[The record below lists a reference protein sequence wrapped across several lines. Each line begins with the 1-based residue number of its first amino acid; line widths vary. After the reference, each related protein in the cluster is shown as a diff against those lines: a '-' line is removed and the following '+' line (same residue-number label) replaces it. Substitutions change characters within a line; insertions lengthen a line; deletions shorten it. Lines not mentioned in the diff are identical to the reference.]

1 MRKLRVLARILK
13 RTGAHRIALGFLLF
27 LFICGVVIWIRE
39 PGITRL
45 TDALWYCYTVVTTIG
60 FGDVTVTT
68 RLSRILSV
76 LLSVYAVLVIAIVTG
91 VVVNYY
97 NQIVAL
103 KQKQT
108 LSAFVDKLEHLP
120 ELSTEELEDL
130 SDRVRKYVE
139 HH

>member
-13 RTGAHRIALGFLLF
+13 RTGAHRIVLGFLLF

-108 LSAFVDKLEHLP
+108 LSAFVDKLECLP

-130 SDRVRKYVE
+130 SDRVRKYMKN
-139 HH
+139 H

>member
-1 MRKLRVLARILK
+1 MWRIRVLVRILK
-13 RTGAHRIALGFLLF
+13 RTGAHQIALGFLAF
-27 LFICGVVIWIRE
+27 LFVCGVVIWIRE

-103 KQKQT
+103 KQTQT

-130 SDRVRKYVE
+130 SDRVRKFVDR
-139 HH
+139 H